1 MLHKRPYA
9 AETSPEKTK
18 PVRNE
23 LDPANPNSEETRR
36 VPLLLK
42 IYGVLCVLS
51 GIATLPSVAWFF
63 GVCLHSLA
71 SRSGTITI
79 GDDLVLSVGLVILGV
94 ALSAVGAVALIAFGV
109 ALVKSRRRDAATLSY
124 VLIAYTF
131 VELVVDVML
140 QGLGPQIIRPFVQLI
155 ILIALSATVDPA
167 LRQERELQRRLR
179 DMVDREAAR
188 EGLLGR
194 DETGEG
200 YIKLNFF
207 NLFWVFVITSF
218 LGLVLEEIWHV
229 AIVEPGVWQDRAG
242 VLFGP
247 FSPIYGVGAVLLTIT
262 LNRFYKRNFAVI
274 FLVSAL
280 IGGSFEVFAGWF
292 LQVSFGVVSWSY
304 SHITIF
310 GLPDPIVLLTAGRTC
325 TAFSCMWGLGG
336 LIWIKLL
343 LPRVLALINMIPWK
357 WRYSL
362 TIVCSTLMLVNCFMT
377 MQSLDFWFKRAT
389 NSAGDSPVA
398 TFYAEH
404 FDDEYMQNRFQSMSM
419 VGNGTGRVDPKA

>member
-1 MLHKRPYA
+1 MFHSRSRTENEPSQKGA
-9 AETSPEKTK
+9 HA
-18 PVRNE
+18 RNQ
-23 LDPANPNSEETRR
+23 LDPA
-36 VPLLLK
+36 VPPAGKQPHVGLLLK
-42 IYGVLCVLS
+42 IYGVLCILS

-71 SRSGTITI
+71 DRSGTVAVS
-79 GDDLVLSVGLVILGV
+79 DDLVLSVGLVILGV
-94 ALSAVGAVALIAFGV
+94 ALSAVGAVALIAFGA
-109 ALVKSRRRDAATLSY
+109 ALVRSRRRDAATLSY

-131 VELVVDVML
+131 VELVIDIML
-140 QGLGPQIIRPFVQLI
+140 QGLGPQIIRPGVQLL
-155 ILIALSATVDPA
+155 ILVALSVSVDPS

-179 DMVDREAAR
+179 DMMDRDAAR

-207 NLFWVFVITSF
+207 NLFWVFMITSF
-218 LGLVLEEIWHV
+218 LGLILEEIWHV

-247 FSPIYGVGAVLLTIT
+247 FSPIYGIGAVLLTIT
-262 LNRFYKRNFAVI
+262 LNRFYKKNFAII
-274 FLVSAL
+274 FLVSAV
-280 IGGSFEVFAGWF
+280 IGGGFEVFAGWF

-304 SHITIF
+304 SHITLF
-310 GLPDPIVLLTAGRTC
+310 GYPDPIVTLTAGRTC

-343 LPRVLALINMIPWK
+343 LPRVLAIINMIPWK

-362 TIVCSTLMLVNCFMT
+362 TTVCSVLMLVNCFMT
-377 MQSLDFWFKRAT
+377 LQSLDFWFKRAT
-389 NSAGDSPVA
+389 DTAGDSPVA
-398 TFYAEH
+398 AFYAEH
-404 FDDEYMQNRFQSMSM
+404 FDDEYMQERFQSMSM
-419 VGNGTGRVDPKA
+419 VGNGTGRVDPKG

>member
-1 MLHKRPYA
+1 MFHNRHRAEANMPAEGA
-9 AETSPEKTK
+9 AP
-18 PVRNE
+18 RNE
-23 LDPANPNSEETRR
+23 LDPATPPTGAQPR
-36 VPLLLK
+36 VGLPLK

-71 SRSGTITI
+71 SRSDTIAVS
-79 GDDLVLSVGLVILGV
+79 DDLVLSVGLVILGV

-131 VELVVDVML
+131 VELVIDVML
-140 QGLGPQIIRPFVQLI
+140 QGLGPQIIRPCVQLL
-155 ILIALSATVDPA
+155 ILVALSVTVDPS

-179 DMVDREAAR
+179 DMMDRDAAL

-229 AIVEPGVWQDRAG
+229 VIVEPGVWQDRAG

-262 LNRFYKRNFAVI
+262 LNRFYKKNFAVI

-280 IGGSFEVFAGWF
+280 IGGGFEVFAGWF

-310 GLPDPIVLLTAGRTC
+310 GMPDPIVQLTAGRTC

-362 TIVCSTLMLVNCFMT
+362 TTVCSVLMLVNCFMT
-377 MQSLDFWFKRAT
+377 LQSLDFWFKRAT
-389 NSAGDSPVA
+389 NTAGDSPVA

-404 FDDEYMQNRFQSMSM
+404 FDDAYMQERFQSMSM
-419 VGNGTGRVDPKA
+419 VGNGTGRVDPKN

>member
-1 MLHKRPYA
+1 MFHSRSRTENEPSQKGA
-9 AETSPEKTK
+9 HA
-18 PVRNE
+18 RNE
-23 LDPANPNSEETRR
+23 LDPA
-36 VPLLLK
+36 VPPAGKQPRIGLLLK
-42 IYGVLCVLS
+42 IYGVLCILS

-71 SRSGTITI
+71 DRSGTVAVS
-79 GDDLVLSVGLVILGV
+79 DDLVLSVGLVILGV
-94 ALSAVGAVALIAFGV
+94 ALSAVGAVALIAFGA
-109 ALVKSRRRDAATLSY
+109 ALVRSRRRDAATLSY

-131 VELVVDVML
+131 AELVIDVML
-140 QGLGPQIIRPFVQLI
+140 QGLGPQVIRPGVQLL
-155 ILIALSATVDPA
+155 ILVALSVTVDPS

-179 DMVDREAAR
+179 DMMDRDAAN

-207 NLFWVFVITSF
+207 NLFWVFMITSF

-229 AIVEPGVWQDRAG
+229 VIVEPGVWQDRAG

-247 FSPIYGVGAVLLTIT
+247 FSPIYGIGAVLLTIT
-262 LNRFYKRNFAVI
+262 LNRFYKKNFAII
-274 FLVSAL
+274 FLVSAV
-280 IGGSFEVFAGWF
+280 IGGGFEVFAGWF

-304 SHITIF
+304 SHITLF
-310 GLPDPIVLLTAGRTC
+310 GYPDPIVTLTAGRTC

-343 LPRVLALINMIPWK
+343 LPRVLAIINMIPWK

-362 TIVCSTLMLVNCFMT
+362 TTACSVLMLVNCFMT
-377 MQSLDFWFKRAT
+377 LQSLDFWFKRAT
-389 NSAGDSPVA
+389 NTAGDSPVA
-398 TFYAEH
+398 SFYAEH
-404 FDDEYMQNRFQSMSM
+404 FDDEYMQERFQSMSM
-419 VGNGTGRVDPKA
+419 VGNGTGRVDPKG